1 MGKFDNNMIFRIV
14 LIVLAAFVLVALIN
28 YYNSKQNTAKIEK
41 FYDSAIKTANDS
53 YQQNYGAPEKPY
65 NSPLLVNDS
74 QDGKVSGRSQFNGSE
89 EVAQNNEVYRPVDYS
104 SQQLSSDCFPKDR
117 LTAEDLLPKDAAN
130 NKFSQMSPAG
140 QGSLSDVNLLSAGY
154 QVGVSTI
161 AGTLRNANLQIR
173 SEPPNP
179 QVSVSP
185 WMQSTISNSDV
196 FRRPLEIG
204 EDCAN

>member
-1 MGKFDNNMIFRIV
+1 MGKIDNHMIFRIV
-14 LIVLAAFVLVALIN
+14 LIVLAAFVLFALVN

-41 FYDSAIKTANDS
+41 FYDAALKTAQQANDGS
-53 YQQNYGAPEKPY
+53 PEKPY

-74 QDGKVSGRSQFNGSE
+74 QNANVSGQQQQQAQPAE
-89 EVAQNNEVYRPVDYS
+89 EASNEMYRPVDFT
-104 SQQLSSDCFPKDR
+104 SQQLPSDCFPKDR
-117 LTAEDLLPKDAAN
+117 LTADDLLPKDAAN

-161 AGTLRNANLQIR
+161 SGTLRNANLGLR

-185 WMQSTISNSDV
+185 WMQTTIANSDV
-196 FRRPLEIG
+196 FRRPLEMG
-204 EDCAN
+204 ENC

>member
-1 MGKFDNNMIFRIV
+1 MGKIDNNMIFRIV
-14 LIVLAAFVLVALIN
+14 LIMLAAFVLVALIN

-41 FYDSAIKTANDS
+41 FYDAALKTAQQAND
-53 YQQNYGAPEKPY
+53 GAPEKPY

-74 QDGKVSGRSQFNGSE
+74 QDAKVSGRQFSGSE
-89 EVAQNNEVYRPVDYS
+89 ELAQNNEVYRPVDFS
-104 SQQLSSDCFPKDR
+104 TQQLSSDCFPKDR

-154 QVGVSTI
+154 QIGLSTI
-161 AGTLRNANLQIR
+161 AGTLRNANLQLR

-204 EDCAN
+204 GDCGSD

>member
-28 YYNSKQNTAKIEK
+28 YYNSKQTTAKIEK
-41 FYDSAIKTANDS
+41 FYDSAVKTANAS
-53 YQQNYGAPEKPY
+53 AKPY
-65 NSPLLVNDS
+65 NSPLLVDDS
-74 QDGKVSGRSQFNGSE
+74 QDGQVSGRGQLNSSE

-179 QVSVSP
+179 QISVSP

-204 EDCAN
+204 EDCAQ

>member
-14 LIVLAAFVLVALIN
+14 LIVLAGFVLIALIN

-41 FYDSAIKTANDS
+41 FYDSAIKTA
-53 YQQNYGAPEKPY
+53 QQGNSGAPEKPY
-65 NSPLLVNDS
+65 SSPLLVNDS
-74 QDGKVSGRSQFNGSE
+74 QDGQVSGRGQFNGSE
-89 EVAQNNEVYRPVDYS
+89 EIAQNNEVYRPVDYS

-204 EDCAN
+204 EDCGNQ